1 MKIVITAFV
10 ALVLAIPGALGAE
23 KVFWGASGAAWEVDG
38 NWSDGMV
45 PTAADDVRIPAG
57 VIVTVV
63 STATAKSLTLE
74 SGAAVSVFGKTP
86 DFTVKE
92 SASDL
97 TSAGRYAAD
106 STSTEAIGLSL
117 AGNLTLKGSAWLAVG
132 GFLQQCPAALSVG
145 GNLTLSDTA
154 RLAVYPGPSTF
165 ANRMIGAELK
175 VTGTLELAGSSKL
188 YLPGDPGNKDVAG
201 SGASVLVTADAF
213 VLGEDASV
221 IADSGCGIKTTKT
234 DDIPSQQANHRV
246 GASYG
251 GRGGKTEDKSYNA
264 CYGSIFAPILPG
276 RQGSNYANDI
286 SLGGGVVRVRA
297 RQMTLNGT
305 VDASSV
311 RMWTA
316 SEASGGAGGAIFLA
330 AEQMTCGGKMR
341 LLAKGQN
348 STVHPSNATIST
360 GGGGGGRIA
369 LAMGFASKDLDE
381 LEAGT
386 YDTTALK
393 TVALDT
399 VYPGVSAAG
408 GLGAYSGG
416 AGEAGTAVLYA
427 KPSATQGL
435 ALVETR
441 GVVAVDGSV
450 TVTPASVTR
459 LLNAAGTSRQAVA
472 GYSVDGVAGEGTSC
486 EVSAAAGAETAVAWT
501 YGPVEHL
508 LSVEKTSG
516 GTVSSEAV
524 WVAEGEEMS
533 VTATPE
539 DGRAFVAWLVDFPC
553 ERAALTNAVLTL
565 TMDRPH
571 RIVAVFDDT
580 AALAPKSFSGT
591 DGAKWEDPAS
601 WTPAGVPTI
610 GDAVTIPT
618 GKKVAADGLVVAGSL
633 TLEANAVLSQFGAKI
648 DPFAQTLSLNSAF
661 KDGRHALDTELST
674 ETLGILVARDFVFAA
689 GAQAAVGGYGQLGV
703 SSVAVGGD
711 FTLAASAKFGVYPGP
726 ASTHAAQ
733 ILGGGRVFVAGTTT
747 IAGELHCYIH
757 EGGRY
762 LGTGAGV
769 VLDFDAATV
778 SEGGLVAAYVGA
790 CYKVSGSLVGGAASA
805 RQAGVGHGGKG
816 GAGSSGGAL
825 SGGGAA
831 FGCNFA
837 PIEVTKPSA
846 NASAVPFGAGSVHL
860 KARTLTIDG
869 TVTASPNPAG
879 YNLKTE
885 TGGAAGGSVWIIA
898 QEFAMGQ
905 SGRLTARGTDGGTH
919 PSSTSQKCGGG
930 GGGRIAVGIN
940 LTEEMIAT
948 LEAEAYPKDLDP
960 ASDLSVAYPGQ
971 VDVAGGKGIY
981 EGEDGGTGTALLY
994 QVRAAGIVALE
1005 VSTVPADVGA
1015 TLSPAPGSYEYAIGA
1030 TPEVTVTDTV
1040 LYLDDEHRI
1049 RRRYAGYVLT
1059 IGTETVAGT
1068 ETAFALPELTANAQL
1083 VFKYDIVEQKTDA
1096 VAAGNGSVDVA
1107 EGWSSA
1113 GGTQTLTATPA
1124 PGARFVRWMTDGVL
1138 SEAEATAAT
1147 LALPTDVPRHA
1158 VAVFSGATESLT
1170 TKTFVGEDGGA
1181 WETAKNWTP
1190 AGMPTIADAV
1200 TVPADKT
1207 VVVRNWAVAG
1217 SLTLGDGAVMSVAGA
1232 TAELF
1237 KSVYHVDGFKDGR
1250 NVTSAAFS
1258 GGVGVAVA
1266 GDVTLGEGAQ
1276 LALGGY
1282 NLTVR
1287 TALSVGGD
1295 FELGERSTFAV
1306 YAGPAK
1312 SDVEYRQGGGRVSV
1326 GGAMTLLEGATN
1338 VVYGHIGKGVS
1349 GTAATVVLAA
1359 KTVDVRAGAAI
1370 RSWAGSDSNVPQAL
1384 YAGRASE
1391 PAYGGSGHAVAGGSG
1406 GFADNPLTKPGG
1418 GTYDFAYAPRWPG
1431 RESRTGE
1438 YNEPGAGA
1446 LRIEAGCL
1454 RLAGTLDVTPIDYS
1468 YKTETGGAAGGSVW
1482 ILADS
1487 FVASG
1492 SAKILAK
1499 GLDGG
1504 IHTTTRHQC
1513 GGGSGGL
1520 VSVCLRLTAA
1530 EKDELWTSGTV
1541 SNPLIKVSDLV
1552 AAPPARYAKLGI
1564 DVTSG
1569 VNRIGVTGE
1578 TYGEVLGDGTAY
1590 LIQRPIGFTVL
1601 IR

>member
-1 MKIVITAFV
+1 MKFAAMTIASF
-10 ALVLAIPGALGAE
+10 LVVFSVMGAPKA
-23 KVFWGASGAAWEVDG
+23 FWGDSGAAWEEDG
-38 NWSDGMV
+38 NWSDGAV
-45 PTAADDVRIPAG
+45 PTAADDVTIPKG
-57 VIVTVV
+57 VIVTVA

-74 SGAAVSVFGKTP
+74 SGAAVSVFGKTK
-86 DFTVKE
+86 DFIVKE

-106 STSTEAIGLSL
+106 STSTAAIGLSL
-117 AGNLTLKGSAWLAVG
+117 AGDLTLKGSSWLAVG
-132 GFLQQCPAALSVG
+132 GFLQQCPASLSVG

-165 ANRMIGAELK
+165 SDRMIGAELK

-188 YLPGDPGNKDVAG
+188 YLPGDPGNNDVAG
-201 SGASVLVTADAF
+201 SGSSVFVTADEF

-234 DDIPSQQANHRV
+234 AEIPTQTSNHRI

-251 GRGGKTEDKSYNA
+251 GRGGKTSDTSYNA
-264 CYGSIFAPILPG
+264 CYGSLFAPILPG

-297 RQMTLNGT
+297 RTMTLNGT

-311 RMWTA
+311 RMWTT

-330 AEQMTCGGKMR
+330 AGQVTCGSKMR
-341 LLAKGQN
+341 LLAKGKN
-348 STVHPSNATIST
+348 GTVHPNNANNST

-369 LAMGFASKDLDE
+369 LATGFTSEDLDA
-381 LEAGT
+381 LEAGA
-386 YDTTALK
+386 YDTSALK

-399 VYPGVSAAG
+399 IYPGVSAAG
-408 GLGAYSGG
+408 GLGAYVGG
-416 AGEAGTAVLYA
+416 AGETGTAVFYA

-441 GVVAVDGSV
+441 GVVAVDGSA
-450 TVTPASVTR
+450 TVTPASEVR
-459 LLNAAGTSRQAVA
+459 YLNAAGTSRQAVT

-486 EVSAAAGAETAVAWT
+486 EVSVAAGEEAVVAWT
-501 YGPVEHL
+501 YGAVEHL

-524 WVAEGEEMS
+524 WAAEGEEAS
-533 VTATPE
+533 VTATPA

-571 RIVAVFDDT
+571 RVVAVFDDT
-580 AALAPKSFSGT
+580 AALAPKSFSGA

-601 WTPAGVPTI
+601 WTPSGVPTI
-610 GDAVTIPT
+610 GDAVTIPA
-618 GKKVAADGLVVAGSL
+618 GKKVAADGLVFAGSL
-633 TLEANAVLSQFGAKI
+633 KLEANAVLSQFGARI
-648 DPFAQTLSLNSAF
+648 DPFAQTLSKNNTF

-674 ETLGILVARDFVFAA
+674 EPLGILVARDLVFAA

-726 ASTHAAQ
+726 ASTHPAQ

-747 IAGELHCYIH
+747 IAGELHCYVH

-762 LGTGAGV
+762 FGTGAGV
-769 VLDFDAATV
+769 VLDFDVATV
-778 SEGGLVAAYVGA
+778 SEGGLVASYVGA
-790 CYKVSGSLVGGAASA
+790 RYNVSGSLVGGGTAT

-816 GAGSSGGAL
+816 GNGTNGGTL

-831 FGCNFA
+831 FGCDFA
-837 PIEVTKPSA
+837 PIEVTKQSA
-846 NASAVPFGAGSVHL
+846 NVDAVPFGAGSIHL

-898 QEFAMGQ
+898 QEFAMGEN
-905 SGRLTARGTDGGTH
+905 GRLTARGTDGGTH
-919 PSSTSQKCGGG
+919 SSTSQKCGGG
-930 GGGRIAVGIN
+930 GGGRIAVGVN
-940 LTEEMIAT
+940 LTDEMIAT
-948 LEAEAYPKDLDP
+948 LEAGAYPEDLDP
-960 ASDLSVAYPGQ
+960 ASDLSVAYSGQ
-971 VDVAGGKGIY
+971 VDVAGGAGIHD
-981 EGEDGGTGTALLY
+981 GEDGGNGSSLLY

-1015 TLSPAPGSYEYAIGA
+1015 TVSPAPGSYEHETGA

-1059 IGTETVAGT
+1059 IGTETTEGT
-1068 ETAFALPELTANAQL
+1068 ETSFTLPELTANAQL

-1096 VAAGNGSVDVA
+1096 VAAGNGSVDVT

-1113 GGTQTLTATPA
+1113 GGVQALTAEPA
-1124 PGARFVRWMTDGVL
+1124 SGARFVRWMTDGVL
-1138 SEAEATAAT
+1138 SEAEATSAT
-1147 LALPTDVPRHA
+1147 LELPTDLPRHA

-1170 TKTFVGEDGGA
+1170 AKTFVGENGGA
-1181 WETAKNWTP
+1181 WETAENWSP
-1190 AGMPTIADAV
+1190 AGEPTIADAV
-1200 TVPADKT
+1200 TIPAGKT
-1207 VVVRNWAVAG
+1207 VSVRNWAVAG
-1217 SLTLGDGAVMSVAGA
+1217 SLALGDGAVMSVAGA
-1232 TAELF
+1232 TTELF
-1237 KSVYHVDGFKDGR
+1237 KLVYHANGFKDGR
-1250 NVTSAAFS
+1250 NAASAAFS

-1295 FELGERSTFAV
+1295 LELGERSTLAV

-1312 SDVEYRQGGGRVSV
+1312 SDAEYRQGGGRVSV
-1326 GGAMTLLEGATN
+1326 GGTMTLLAGATN
-1338 VVYGHIGKGVS
+1338 VVYGHIGKGIS

-1359 KTVDVRAGAAI
+1359 GTVDVRAGAAI
-1370 RSWAGSDSNVPQAL
+1370 RSWAGSDSNVPQTH
-1384 YAGRASE
+1384 YAGRALD
-1391 PAYGGSGHAVAGGSG
+1391 PGYGGSGHAVAGG
-1406 GFADNPLTKPGG
+1406 PGG
-1418 GTYDFAYAPRWPG
+1418 SAGYQPSKLGGDAYDFAYAPRWPG

-1438 YNEPGAGA
+1438 YNEPGAGV

-1454 RLAGTLDVTPIDYS
+1454 RLAGTLDVTPIAYN
-1468 YKTETGGAAGGSVW
+1468 YNTETGGAAGGSVW
-1482 ILADS
+1482 VLADS

-1504 IHTTTRHQC
+1504 IHPSKAHQC
-1513 GGGSGGL
+1513 GGGSGGF
-1520 VSVCLRLTAA
+1520 VSVCLRLTDA
-1530 EKDELWTSGTV
+1530 EKDELWTAGTV
-1541 SNPLIKVSDLV
+1541 SNPILKVTDLV

-1569 VNRIGVTGE
+1569 VNRIGITGE
-1578 TYGEVLGDGTAY
+1578 AYGEALGDGTAY
-1590 LIQRPIGFTVL
+1590 LIQRPTGLTLLV
-1601 IR
+1601 R